1 MAAPLAITKNFSIP
15 GHALRVMLSRSGG
28 PGGQNVNTRST
39 RVQLFLDL
47 ARCELRPEV
56 LGRLRAAHPG
66 KLTQANE
73 LLIAC
78 QTSRSQDSNL
88 AEARQRL
95 ADMVLAV
102 WVPPKRRR
110 PTRPTR
116 GSKERRLQSKA
127 QRSETKRGRGKPQE

>member
-1 MAAPLAITKNFSIP
+1 M
-15 GHALRVMLSRSGG
+15 MSRSGG

-47 ARCELRPEV
+47 GRSGLHPAV
-56 LGRLRAAHPG
+56 LARLREAHPG
-66 KLTQANE
+66 KLTQADE

-95 ADMVLAV
+95 ADMVRAAL
-102 WVPPKRRR
+102 VPPKRRR
-110 PTRPTR
+110 PTRPSR
-116 GSKERRLQSKA
+116 GAKERRLQAKS
-127 QRSETKRGRGKPQE
+127 QRSETKRGRGKPEE